1 MLNRLAYEN
10 NPHQLVDQQFNRDS
24 KRANTNFQTLEKLS
38 NEYSIVRACIQ
49 EGQNELYQFVIS
61 TYYN

>member
-10 NPHQLVDQQFNRDS
+10 NPHQLVDQQFIGDS

>member
-1 MLNRLAYEN
+1 LPDFFLWVKLNRLAYDY

-24 KRANTNFQTLEKLS
+24 KSSNTNFQTLENLS

-49 EGQNELYQFVIS
+49 EGQNKLH
-61 TYYN
+61 

>member
-24 KRANTNFQTLEKLS
+24 NSANTNFQALEKLS
-38 NEYSIVRACIQ
+38 NKYSIVRACIQ
-49 EGQNELYQFVIS
+49 EGQNELY
-61 TYYN
+61 